1 MCFRTCEYPDATV
14 RKMGELGLMGIDIAE
29 EYGGAGMDC
38 LAYAVTCEEISRGC
52 ASHGVIMSA
61 HNSLYCAPIKYFGRF
76 GHYHMLFLFEHFFL
90 MWNHCIGRWLIQ
102 AYRHIL
108 LWLSKNRKRNGV
120 SDDHSWFFVSEEQKH
135 QHLTP
140 FMTGDTVGC
149 FGLTEPGNGS
159 DAGAASTTARLV
171 ERILMK
177 SISIFWPR
185 KRTEYFAR
193 LAQAILWSLAL
204 HSFVDSIFLSIY
216 IRVSQ
221 IFRIF
226 GLTFL
231 CSKYLM
237 RES

>member
-102 AYRHIL
+102 ACRHIL

-120 SDDHSWFFVSEEQKH
+120 TNPDASSVRSRSTSTWL
-135 QHLTP
+135 HLWRGTQWAALVWQSLETAATRELHLP
-140 FMTGDTVGC
+140 PQGWLKGFWWSQ
-149 FGLTEPGNGS
+149 FQSSGLVNARNISPDLLKQFYDPNLYLS
-159 DAGAASTTARLV
+159 ISVIAFASLLGWSPLV
-171 ERILMK
+171 EWVN
-177 SISIFWPR
+177 SS
-185 KRTEYFAR
+185 
-193 LAQAILWSLAL
+193 
-204 HSFVDSIFLSIY
+204 
-216 IRVSQ
+216 VSC
-221 IFRIF
+221 
-226 GLTFL
+226 L
-231 CSKYLM
+231 
-237 RES
+237 